1 MKNFYDFIRRTSRK
15 LNEAAGQ
22 VYDLTK
28 EEDIFFT
35 SAIAEDGNKYYQL
48 RKLKNGK
55 LTTSAIVDI
64 GVPAPDEIKHM
75 PDSEKAGVYYVI
87 TYTGSKYLFDVHNL
101 DEEKGINGEPPIGS
115 KLKLMWKEIKDV
127 AKQRQQQT
135 PEPAAPAANTPRAI
149 LSVSEDASEAQIKL
163 AYRKLVLQFHPDRNP
178 GDENAA
184 AKFDKIQKAYDELTK
199 PQQQQQQL
207 TIEDYKELF
216 KSILIKTKDMLE
228 LAAKEAKDE
237 INNPNQPAIKKL
249 TDDQKKKFLEL
260 LSDAPS
266 FKTDIERN
274 INNMEHAQVDAYGKL
289 LVTAMRAKNMDQILY
304 FSSEILIIALWPIMI
319 LNSDDFDLGPQ
330 QQQQGAPNQP
340 QQQLT
345 AEQYKELIK
354 HTMRQKGIF
363 ELSMKKAIEQINNPT
378 HQELKNLSEDE
389 RKKFLE
395 FLSTAPSYKSQIER
409 FIDKMEDNVINY
421 FGPLITAAVNSQ
433 NNDNVASFCCTI
445 LMMALGQISEQQEK
459 QKQQEDS
466 QEHLLALA
474 RQLNNPKIR
483 KGLVYMMNGN
493 PSRLSVWAA
502 EIKTPQDLQKKY
514 EDWVRRG
521 LIQ

>member
-1 MKNFYDFIRRTSRK
+1 MKNFYDFIRRTSGK
-15 LNEAAGQ
+15 LNEAAGD
-22 VYDLTK
+22 VYDWTK

-35 SAIAEDGNKYYQL
+35 STIAEDGNKYYQL

-64 GVPAPDEIKHM
+64 GVLAAE
-75 PDSEKAGVYYVI
+75 SGLYYVL
-87 TYTGSKYLFDVHNL
+87 THSGSRYEFDIHNL
-101 DEEKGINGEPPIGS
+101 DEDYGINGEPPIGS

-127 AKQRQQQT
+127 AKQRQQQQT

-149 LSVSEDASEAQIKL
+149 LGVSETATLEEIKS

-184 AKFDKIQKAYDELTK
+184 AKFDKIQKAYDELTQQQQ
-199 PQQQQQQL
+199 QQQQQQL

-289 LVTAMRAKNMDQILY
+289 LVTAMRAKNMDQILF
-304 FSSEILIIALWPIMI
+304 FSSEILIIALWPIMM
-319 LNSDDFDLGPQ
+319 LDTTDFDLGP

-363 ELSMKKAIEQINNPT
+363 ELSMKKAIDQINNPT
-378 HQELKNLSEDE
+378 EPKFKNMPEND
-389 RKKFLE
+389 KKEFLE
-395 FLSTAPSYKSQIER
+395 FLSTAPSYRSQIER
-409 FIDKMEDNVINY
+409 YIDKMEDNVINY
-421 FGPLITAAVNSQ
+421 FGPLIMAAVNSQ
-433 NNDNVASFCCTI
+433 NNDSVASFCCTI

-459 QKQQEDS
+459 QKKQEDS

-493 PSRLSVWAA
+493 PGRLSVWAA

-521 LIQ
+521 YIQ